1 MILIIIKDI
10 FVLYLQINM
19 IDLDVLLE
27 FKAEEI
33 TYKKDDLILNE
44 GKRADF
50 YYQISTGQVKMFNI
64 TEDGKEFVQGIFGAG
79 DSFAEPP
86 LFGDFL
92 YPASAAATTDA
103 CLYRLP
109 KDQFMELLRKH
120 PNIHLKFTQILCNR
134 LLYKSMIMK
143 EVSVYPP
150 EHRILSL
157 LGYLKNENSP
167 NLPYQ
172 VKLTRQGI
180 AELTGMRVETVIR
193 AIKKLGAEKK
203 LTLKGSKI
211 WV

>member
-1 MILIIIKDI
+1 
-10 FVLYLQINM
+10 M
-19 IDLDVLLE
+19 IDLDILMQ
-27 FKAEEI
+27 FDAEEMA
-33 TYKKDDLILNE
+33 YKKDELILSE

-50 YYQISTGQVKMFNI
+50 YYQITKGEVKMFNI
-64 TEDGKEFVQGIFGAG
+64 TEDGKEFVQGIFSAG
-79 DSFAEPP
+79 NSFAEPP
-86 LFGDFL
+86 LFGDFS

-103 CLYRLP
+103 SLYRLS
-109 KDQFMELLRKH
+109 KNRFLELLRLH

-167 NLPYQ
+167 DHPYH

-193 AIKKLGAEKK
+193 AIKKLGSEKK

-211 WV
+211 WVG

>member
-1 MILIIIKDI
+1 
-10 FVLYLQINM
+10 M
-19 IDLDVLLE
+19 IDVDIILQ
-27 FKAEEI
+27 FKAEEM
-33 TYKKDDLILNE
+33 TYKKDELILSE

-50 YYQISTGQVKMFNI
+50 YYQIIKGKVKMFNL

-103 CLYRLP
+103 SLFRLP
-109 KDQFMELLRKH
+109 KDQFMELLRQY

-167 NLPYQ
+167 GQPYH

-193 AIKKLGAEKK
+193 AIKKLGSEKK
-203 LTLKGSKI
+203 LTLKGAQI
-211 WV
+211 WVL

>member
-1 MILIIIKDI
+1 MIAVDVI
-10 FVLYLQINM
+10 LQ
-19 IDLDVLLE
+19 

-33 TYKKDDLILNE
+33 TYKKDELILSE

-50 YYQISTGQVKMFNI
+50 YYQIIKGKVKMFNI
-64 TEDGKEFVQGIFGAG
+64 TEDGKEFVQGIFSSG

-86 LFGDFL
+86 LFGEFL

-103 CLYRLP
+103 SLFRLS
-109 KDQFMELLRKH
+109 KDQFMELLRQH
-120 PNIHLKFTQILCNR
+120 PDIHLKFTQILCNR

-167 NLPYQ
+167 SQPYQ

-193 AIKKLGAEKK
+193 AIKKLGSEKK
-203 LTLKGSKI
+203 LTLKGPKI

>member
-1 MILIIIKDI
+1 
-10 FVLYLQINM
+10 M
-19 IDLDVLLE
+19 IDINVLFQ

-33 TYKKDDLILNE
+33 AYKKDELILSE
-44 GKRADF
+44 GNRADF
-50 YYQISTGQVKMFNI
+50 YYQIHKGKVKMFNL
-64 TEDGKEFVQGIFGAG
+64 TEDGKEFVQGNFGTG

-86 LFGDFL
+86 LFGEFP

-103 CLYRLP
+103 SLLRLP
-109 KDQFMELLRKH
+109 RDKFMELLRQH

-134 LLYKSMIMK
+134 LQYKSMIMK

-157 LGYLKNENSP
+157 LGYLKKENSP
-167 NLPYQ
+167 DHPYH

-193 AIKKLGAEKK
+193 AIRKLGSEKK
-203 LTLKGSKI
+203 LTLKGAQI
-211 WV
+211 WVL